1 MDINLPHLPD
11 TNNILVPPRTI
22 FYPPVAEVPYLDPI
36 LLPSLEQVEGGLS
49 DQESS
54 VGEETSSSTEEVSP
68 ITPPPVLNN
77 QQATIE
83 TLPSDVNTFSIIS
96 KDKKFDESHL
106 IDYSLKSLGSKRT
119 PGKYLETFLFFV
131 RIIIPAGWANSSPSL
146 VNLNPTE
153 SVIALMLSRLAT
165 KKLHSSPSPRLLAY
179 FSCFFVAIS
188 GLSAGSKLSVTKL

>member
-1 MDINLPHLPD
+1 MDIPEINLPNTD
-11 TNNILVPPRTI
+11 YLVPPRTI

-83 TLPSDVNTFSIIS
+83 TLPSDVNTFSIPFYGELPIPS
-96 KDKKFDESHL
+96 AEVVASS
-106 IDYSLKSLGSKRT
+106 IIASSVSATAAVTGSIV
-119 PGKYLETFLFFV
+119 LQ
-131 RIIIPAGWANSSPSL
+131 
-146 VNLNPTE
+146 
-153 SVIALMLSRLAT
+153 SVIGQLKKIMT
-165 KKLHSSPSPRLLAY
+165 KIFKKVLKKDITDRQKNSD
-179 FSCFFVAIS
+179 
-188 GLSAGSKLSVTKL
+188 